1 MKINKEVII
10 KLCASFVLFVILVM
24 GLYAF
29 ISNKEKQNIDNTS
42 IPQIKEN
49 YASTTLEKY
58 LEYNSNINYVNNKF
72 QIENDNEKYYI
83 YYDNNTISY
92 EKVNELKINKNYTIQ
107 TNEKTNQQYI
117 INNINNTISNMYD
130 SITEITFDNK
140 TYSYL
145 LLSIDEKNEIMNL
158 QTDEII
164 ELDEKIIYIVDPY
177 EYKDN
182 RKYIKNDKY
191 LITANNGKYGIIDYN
206 GNIILDL
213 IYDYIKI
220 IDNGFIIKEN
230 NKFGIINENKE
241 YILKPEYQEI
251 FDYKNNLV
259 IKKDNKYAIIN
270 DKKETIIDYEI
281 DYTEQLEDY
290 LIIIKNNKLG
300 IFKDNKILL
309 NYQIETK
316 NDQITAYL
324 YNNDIH
330 IKTYDKTIKTYII
343 NKDTIK
349 QTIDGNLKT
358 INITDYKTDEIT
370 NILNEYTYTTK
381 ITDNKLNL
389 TIYNKDY
396 DKHYEYNLELK
407 NNNIEPTLTKN
418 YSNNNYKL
426 HLETNDYL
434 ETYYF
439 DLNKKVVLN
448 EYNAISNYLE
458 NGYKFTL
465 NDNHELR
472 IYKNEELISKHNN
485 IEYYIGGYYFSG
497 TNGIIYKLEFK
508 KNESNN

>member
-10 KLCASFVLFVILVM
+10 KLCASFVLFVLLVM

-42 IPQIKEN
+42 IPEIKEN
-49 YASTTLEKY
+49 YTSTTLEKY
-58 LEYNSNINYVNNKF
+58 LEYNSKINYINNKF
-72 QIENDNEKYYI
+72 QIENDNEKYYV
-83 YYDNNTISY
+83 YFDNNTISY

-117 INNINNTISNMYD
+117 INNKNNTISDMYD

-145 LLSIDEKNEIMNL
+145 LLSVNETNQIMNL
-158 QTDEII
+158 ETDEII
-164 ELDEKIIYIVDPY
+164 DLDENIIYLEDPY

-182 RKYIKNDKY
+182 KKYIKSNKY
-191 LITANNGKYGIIDYN
+191 LITVNNGKYGVIDYN
-206 GNIILDL
+206 GNTILDL
-213 IYDYIKI
+213 KYDYIKI
-220 IDNGFIIKEN
+220 IDKGFIIKEN
-230 NKFGIINENKE
+230 SKFGIINENKE
-241 YILKPEYQEI
+241 YILNPEYQEI
-251 FDYKNNLV
+251 FDYKNNYV
-259 IKKDNKYAIIN
+259 IKKNNKYAIIN
-270 DKKETIIDYEI
+270 QNKETVVNYEI
-281 DYTEQLEDY
+281 DYIEQLEDY
-290 LIIIKNNKLG
+290 LIIIKNNRLG

-316 NDQITAYL
+316 NNQITAYL
-324 YNNDIH
+324 HNNDIH
-330 IKTYDKTIKTYII
+330 IKTYNNTIKTYII
-343 NKDTIK
+343 NNDRIK
-349 QTIDGNLKT
+349 KTIDGDLKI
-358 INITDYKTDEIT
+358 INITDYKTEQT
-370 NILNEYTYTTK
+370 SNILNEYTYTTK
-381 ITDNKLNL
+381 INNNKLNL

-396 DKHYEYNLELK
+396 DKYYEYNLELND
-407 NNNIEPTLTKN
+407 NNVEPTLTKN
-418 YSNNNYKL
+418 YSNNNFKL
-426 HLETNDYL
+426 NLEYNEKL

-439 DLNKKVVLN
+439 DLDKRIVLN

-472 IYKNEELISKHNN
+472 IYKNDELISKHNN

-508 KNESNN
+508 NESNN

>member
-1 MKINKEVII
+1 
-10 KLCASFVLFVILVM
+10 
-24 GLYAF
+24 
-29 ISNKEKQNIDNTS
+29 
-42 IPQIKEN
+42 
-49 YASTTLEKY
+49 
-58 LEYNSNINYVNNKF
+58 
-72 QIENDNEKYYI
+72 
-83 YYDNNTISY
+83 
-92 EKVNELKINKNYTIQ
+92 
-107 TNEKTNQQYI
+107 
-117 INNINNTISNMYD
+117 MYD

-213 IYDYIKI
+213 KYDYIKI

-251 FDYKNNLV
+251 FDYKNNFV